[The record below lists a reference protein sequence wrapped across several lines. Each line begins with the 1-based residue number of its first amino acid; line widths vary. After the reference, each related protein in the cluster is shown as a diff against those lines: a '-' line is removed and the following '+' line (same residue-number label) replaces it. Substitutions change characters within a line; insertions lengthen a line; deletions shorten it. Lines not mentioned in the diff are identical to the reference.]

1 MRKEIE
7 IPVVECLG
15 KTEFEPYIKKGDFI
29 DKSGMFEDYNFKL
42 CVIDAIWN
50 ENPSFEEAYQ
60 ELRAKVRENCDIYDL
75 FAVIKEFA
83 EFFEEVVLTDEDLA
97 KVTYMTFDGGN
108 EIYCQLHPNWDGEDE
123 IFDITSAKG
132 IEKLP
137 NLNCVDAVAMYTDE
151 VLDEITKAGIEVT
164 E

>member
-1 MRKEIE
+1 MRKEVE

-15 KTEFEPYIKKGDFI
+15 KTEFEPCIKKGDFI

-42 CVIDAIWN
+42 CVIDSILDQEPRFAK
-50 ENPSFEEAYQ
+50 EYQ
-60 ELRAKVRENCDIYDL
+60 ELRRKVKEKCDIYRL

-83 EFFEEVVLTDEDLA
+83 EFFEEVVLTEEDLS
-97 KVTYMTFDGGN
+97 KVTYIAFDGGN
-108 EIYCQLHPNWDGEDE
+108 EIYCQIHPNWDGEDD
-123 IFDITSAKG
+123 IFDVTSVKG

-137 NLNCVDAVAMYTDE
+137 NLEKVDAVACYDDI
-151 VLDEITKAGIEVT
+151 VLDEIRKAGIEVI

>member
-1 MRKEIE
+1 MRKEVE

-15 KTEFEPYIKKGDFI
+15 KTEFEPCIKKGDFI

-42 CVIDAIWN
+42 CVIDSILDQS
-50 ENPSFEEAYQ
+50 PSFSEKYQ
-60 ELRAKVRENCDIYDL
+60 ELRDKVEEKCDIYRL

-83 EFFEEVVLTDEDLA
+83 EFFEEVVLTEEDLA
-97 KVTYMTFDGGN
+97 KVKYICFDGGS
-108 EIYCQLHPNWDGEDE
+108 ELYCQIHPNWDGEDD
-123 IFDITSAKG
+123 IFAVTSIKG

-137 NLNCVDAVAMYTDE
+137 NLEKICDVTMCEDTALN
-151 VLDEITKAGIEVT
+151 EIRKIGIEVI